1 MGDWFYEGYKRR
13 MAAAE
18 KRKEELRK
26 GKVAL
31 VIGGVLLAVSLFMIP
46 YHADNVGELSGAQ
59 LQEGDAYYI
68 ENLQILDVKVDDDD
82 GDIYCVAGFRD
93 KDEKEWII
101 SFHPGSDENL
111 VRRMEL
117 AASLG
122 VDPNIITSGYV
133 YLYELSGNPKIYYS
147 SHSKNYAE
155 PDEGNIIRLDA
166 DYLCDINGNYTLAV
180 LFRPGQIRA
189 AFVVGVIG
197 IIYGIVLLLRNRVRR
212 EL

>member
-13 MAAAE
+13 QAAVE
-18 KRKEELRK
+18 KRKGELLK

-31 VIGGVLLAVSLFMIP
+31 IIGSVLVAVSLFMIP
-46 YHADNVGELSGAQ
+46 YHADNASQLSGEE
-59 LQEGDAYYI
+59 LQKGDAYYI
-68 ENLQILDVKVDDDD
+68 DNLQILDVKVDDDD

-101 SFHPGSDENL
+101 SFHPAGDEHL

-122 VDPNIITSGYV
+122 GDSDIITSGYV

-155 PDEGNIIRLDA
+155 PDGGNIIRLDA

-189 AFVVGVIG
+189 SFVMGAIG
-197 IIYGIVLLLRNRVRR
+197 IIYGIILLLRNRVRR